1 LTPPLRRAIIIDM
14 SDEDPR
20 RGGRAGGVIVAL
32 IVGGSAVGVIGWY
45 VLTNR
50 NGPAIDASGFDLSSA
65 PQAHHGSSLA
75 VAPSRPDRSSSSL
88 FIMQKADAGVRI
100 GDSNASSPGGQ
111 AASSAKEVDKKEQAH
126 AGFKEQARKHEA
138 DVRKFAEMMTRK
150 YPAIRQYGKD
160 WMSHPDL
167 RKLNDDYMRN
177 HDPVAFIMGLTKA
190 PSLGGMV
197 KKYAGSPAIMEFIT
211 QGMKEA
217 PGELTSSAMDV
228 LSNDTVAKSL
238 ISNVASGL
246 GLPPSITG
254 LINSGGDASK
264 MDQKQ
269 VVNDM
274 MNSDAVKNAIP
285 PGQQAPP
292 AVAIPDQR

>member
-1 LTPPLRRAIIIDM
+1 MSEENSRR
-14 SDEDPR
+14 SGP
-20 RGGRAGGVIVAL
+20 GGIFVAV
-32 IVGGSAVGVIGWY
+32 IVGGSAVAVIGWY
-45 VLTNR
+45 LLVNR
-50 NGPAIDASGFDLSSA
+50 GGPTIDASGFDLSAAPHSGRPAPVASA
-65 PQAHHGSSLA
+65 APASPGPTSSLY
-75 VAPSRPDRSSSSL
+75 
-88 FIMQKADAGVRI
+88 MMKGDAGVRI
-100 GDSNASSPGGQ
+100 GGDSGSAPPP
-111 AASSAKEVDKKEQAH
+111 AAAPAAKEGDKKAQAH
-126 AGFKEQARKHEA
+126 ADFTAQAHKHEA

-150 YPAIRQYGKD
+150 SPVIRQYGKD

-177 HDPVAFIMGLTKA
+177 HDPVAFILGLTKA

-197 KKYAGSPAIMEFIT
+197 KKYAGSPAIIEFIT

-228 LSNDTVAKSL
+228 LSNDTVAKKL
-238 ISNVASGL
+238 IANVASGL

-285 PGQQAPP
+285 AGQQAPP